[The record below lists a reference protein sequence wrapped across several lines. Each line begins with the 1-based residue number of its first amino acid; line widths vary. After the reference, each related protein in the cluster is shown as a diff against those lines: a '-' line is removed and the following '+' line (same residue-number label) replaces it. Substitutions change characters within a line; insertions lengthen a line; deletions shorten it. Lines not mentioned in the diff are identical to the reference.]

1 MTHTTAHT
9 EGQKKAC
16 DGWAVSYDLEVRAIS
31 LALVTWDTLDILEAT
46 FGYGILDFQLWAI
59 SNSFCSVAI
68 SSLEL
73 IMIPIPIYLER
84 RDKKLGIHQVEKA
97 DINVNAAGVD
107 DISSD
112 IDNTLTAQ
120 DSEKRGGV
128 FVVMDDGV
136 PKSKKALRAM
146 AINKEVIEL
155 LNKPWLEETPYHTS
169 GTLRWMSS

>member
-1 MTHTTAHT
+1 M
-9 EGQKKAC
+9 
-16 DGWAVSYDLEVRAIS
+16 RR
-31 LALVTWDTLDILEAT
+31 DILEAT
-46 FGYGILDFQLWAI
+46 FG
-59 SNSFCSVAI
+59 
-68 SSLEL
+68 SLEL